1 VETIMIDILM
11 ATYNGEK
18 YIRQQLNSILQQDYD
33 NWNLIIRDDCSS
45 DNTVQI
51 IEEYQSKFP
60 QKIKLIHAEAPS
72 GSAQNNF
79 FALLP
84 YSQSEYMMFADQDDV
99 WISNKISLTLSKMEQ
114 MEQLYGNSIPLL
126 VYTDLA
132 IVDEKLTV
140 INPSRYKMH
149 DINPERNQLNH
160 LIVQGIVY
168 GCTLMANRELLNLIK
183 DKPSV
188 DVMHDTWLSLLAA
201 AFGVIGFVN
210 KPTVWYRRHGK
221 NSTSLCSEGYFH
233 WLLFQLSNIKKIRK
247 KHKAYY
253 NQANEL
259 LVRYYSILTNQQK
272 VILNEYASLV
282 ESHPIK
288 KAIILKK
295 YDLYREGIL
304 PKIAQILL

>member
-1 VETIMIDILM
+1 MIDILM

-18 YIRQQLNSILQQDYD
+18 YIRQQLDSILQQDYD

-99 WISNKISLTLSKMEQ
+99 WLLNKISLTLSKMEQ
-114 MEQLYGNSIPLL
+114 MEQLYGKSTPLL

-132 IVDEKLTV
+132 IVDEDLTV

-149 DINPERNQLNH
+149 DINPERNHLNH
-160 LIVQGIVY
+160 LIAQGIVY
-168 GCTLMANRELLNLIK
+168 GCTLMVNRALLNFVEE
-183 DKPSV
+183 KPSV

-201 AFGVIGFVN
+201 SFGAIDYIDEALVM
-210 KPTVWYRRHGK
+210 YRRHGG
-221 NSTSLCSEGYFH
+221 NASSLCNKGRIQWVLY
-233 WLLFQLSNIKKIRK
+233 QLGNIRKIRE
-247 KHKAYY
+247 KHRAYY
-253 NQANEL
+253 KQANEL
-259 LVRYYSILTNQQK
+259 LKQFDAILTSGQK
-272 VILNEYASLV
+272 ILLEDYANLDNAL
-282 ESHPIK
+282 PIK
-288 KAIILKK
+288 KAKVLKK
-295 YDLYREGIL
+295 HNLFREGFM
-304 PKIAQILL
+304 PKMAQILL